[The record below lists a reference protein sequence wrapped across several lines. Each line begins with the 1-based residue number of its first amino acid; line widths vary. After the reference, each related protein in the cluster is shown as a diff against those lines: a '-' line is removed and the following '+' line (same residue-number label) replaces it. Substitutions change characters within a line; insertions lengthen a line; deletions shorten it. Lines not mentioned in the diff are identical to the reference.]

1 MKAHTKV
8 YKQRISGINEIDS
21 KINYIIDG
29 VAHTLTSEE
38 LNSVTPNFQSAI
50 LKSAMKCLEIDS
62 NVDIPLGTILN
73 YKFGVKVGNEYE
85 YLDYGNYIVYSSE
98 RQEDTESYK
107 LICYDKMLYSMKNYD
122 DVFEKNEVTYP
133 ITLRNFINLIAT
145 KMGISFKD
153 IDTNFANY
161 NKQISKELFYGLGYT
176 LRDVLDQCA
185 EATASTICISNDDK
199 LEIRYINDL
208 NKVNSITG
216 TNLIINDA
224 FDYPTKKITFD
235 GRSSQETT
243 NGDQL
248 YDVKDVLTF
257 SSGVTA
263 DNNDWI
269 TITYDNTSG
278 TSTKYFD
285 FKTKISENV
294 QPNTTYDL
302 FVEIKSVSGTG
313 NINFVSN
320 QTIGQ
325 ISNYVGNS
333 LANLSVGTIKSILTT
348 KDDFTGCTSFLNSYA
363 TFSAGQSGA
372 ITFRI
377 SVLKANVKTL
387 DNFVY
392 EPFTGGQP
400 SPNPD
405 YPSEIESIEGTIQY
419 KQVGDNIFNKNG
431 AFIVSRAKKDV
442 LDTGVKAIVNV
453 EGNYRYV
460 ATKLGG
466 SELLGKKITIKS
478 TITPSANN
486 KGQISMFYGNSAW
499 LISLHRIVDMAI
511 SGSTNTTIDD
521 TFPDNCDSIWITFY
535 ANTIGTGNVGDYVNY
550 TDLMVVIG
558 DTIIDD
564 YKPYQ
569 ETILNIDLQGNKLCS
584 LANGVKDELIVEN
597 GRAKI
602 IKNVQEELLD
612 GVNKK
617 FTSINLRGNKTFLTC
632 NHTNTN
638 MKIATSENEV
648 IPLSNKFRSAS
659 IHDTWNGVIQYGVS
673 QSSNGYYLQFSFP
686 KTIDTDLTLDGLNA
700 WLVNNNTKVQYQLE
714 TPIEIDLGEVTQP
727 KTFEGVNNISNSED
741 TNMSVEYTN
750 NWETIDEEFF
760 KDVNVNFGE
769 DYGPVNSVV
778 LSRAEADNV
787 YLQDEDS
794 IEKNGLCEIKITDNQ
809 IMNWE
814 DRSTYLPDILKKLD
828 GLKYYLND
836 FSTFGIT
843 YLELCDK
850 YNVKIRDNNYLCIF
864 FNHEL
869 EVTQGVEEN
878 VYTEMPKQTETDY
891 TKADKVERQI
901 KNTSIIV
908 DKQNQKIA
916 LKLDKGEFTHA
927 QIVAK
932 INDDTSQVQIEA
944 DQISLA
950 GKEID
955 LTGDNITINSNN
967 FKVDKDGKITSTSGK
982 IGGYNIEKDQLF
994 AEMYAPHDYTLND
1007 ADTARKIA
1015 DGSITPTAEQIAY
1028 YDVDGDGVV
1037 SYDDYYRIRI
1047 YYEYHVTTTKSAKFI
1062 LRTNDFVKSAI
1073 SLLDGDDNILASLG
1087 YEGLLIQGR
1096 ISNLAMNS
1104 SNVFGRVKF
1113 TRTLYDNM
1121 DGTNETITLEYD
1133 EEFTSP
1139 YDGLEIFYGHEDY
1152 GYSSCKLPLNFNSTS
1167 YKANLTASVWLS
1179 NIFYQTSSLL
1189 TFEGNTATFSNI
1201 VKVTNGSRENRT
1213 TSILKVYRIVGYF
1226 EG

>member
-1 MKAHTKV
+1 MKTHTEV

-62 NVDIPLGTILN
+62 NIDIPLGTILN

-145 KMGISFKD
+145 KMGIGFKD
-153 IDTNFANY
+153 INTNFANY
-161 NKQISKELFYGLGYT
+161 DKQISKELFYGLGYT
-176 LRDVLDQCA
+176 LRDILDQCA
-185 EATASTICISNDDK
+185 EATASTICISDDDK

-208 NKVNSITG
+208 NEVNSITG

-224 FDYPTKKITFD
+224 FDYPVKKLTFD
-235 GRSSQETT
+235 GRSTQET
-243 NGDQL
+243 N
-248 YDVKDVLTF
+248 
-257 SSGVTA
+257 
-263 DNNDWI
+263 
-269 TITYDNTSG
+269 
-278 TSTKYFD
+278 
-285 FKTKISENV
+285 E
-294 QPNTTYDL
+294 
-302 FVEIKSVSGTG
+302 VS
-313 NINFVSN
+313 
-320 QTIGQ
+320 
-325 ISNYVGNS
+325 
-333 LANLSVGTIKSILTT
+333 
-348 KDDFTGCTSFLNSYA
+348 
-363 TFSAGQSGA
+363 
-372 ITFRI
+372 
-377 SVLKANVKTL
+377 
-387 DNFVY
+387 
-392 EPFTGGQP
+392 P
-400 SPNPD
+400 SPD
-405 YPSEIESIEGTIQY
+405 YPIEIESIEGIVQY
-419 KQVGDNIFNKNG
+419 KQVGDNIFNKNN
-431 AFIVSRAKKDV
+431 VSYTLKAKKDV
-442 LDTGVKAIVNV
+442 LDTGVRATVSVAGDYK
-453 EGNYRYV
+453 YV
-460 ATKLGG
+460 AIKLGG
-466 SELLGKKITIKS
+466 SELLGKKITIQTK
-478 TITPSANN
+478 ITPSANN
-486 KGQISMFYGNSAW
+486 EGQLSLFYGTST
-499 LISLHRIVDMAI
+499 SLSSKYRIVDV
-511 SGSTNTTIDD
+511 NTTNPTNAYILN
-521 TFPDNCDSIWITFY
+521 TFPDNFDTIWCCFY
-535 ANTIGTGNVGDYVNY
+535 GNLTGIGNVGDYVDY
-550 TDLMVVIG
+550 TDVMIVMG
-558 DTIIDD
+558 DSIADG

-569 ETILNIDLQGNKLCS
+569 ETILNINLQGNKLCS
-584 LANGVKDELIVEN
+584 LSNGVKDELVVEN

-602 IKNVQEELLD
+602 IKNVQEDLLD

-617 FTSINLRGNKTFLTC
+617 FTSIDMRGTKTFLIC
-632 NHTNTN
+632 NYSNPN
-638 MKIATSENEV
+638 IKKATSENEV

-659 IHDTWNGVIQYGVS
+659 LYDTWNGVVIYGIS
-673 QSSNGYYLQFSFP
+673 QAHNGHYLQLSFP
-686 KTIDTDLTLDGLNA
+686 KTISADLTLAGLNT
-700 WLVNNNTKVQYQLE
+700 WLASNNTKVQYQLE

-778 LSRAEADNV
+778 LSRAETDNV

-794 IEKNGLCEIKITDNQ
+794 IGKNGLCEIKITDNQ

-814 DRSTYLPDILKKLD
+814 DRSTYLSDILKKLD

-850 YNVKIRDNNYLCIF
+850 YNIKIRDNNYLCIF

-869 EVTQGVEEN
+869 EITQGVEEK
-878 VYTEMPKQTETDY
+878 VYTEMPEQTETDY

-908 DKQNQKIA
+908 DKQKQEIA

-932 INDDTSQVQIEA
+932 INDNTSQAQIKA

-950 GKEID
+950 GKEIN
-955 LTGDNITINSNN
+955 LTSDNITINSNN
-967 FKVDKDGKITSTSGK
+967 FKVDKDGKIAATAGE
-982 IGGYNIEKDQLF
+982 IGGYNITNEKLF
-994 AEMYAPHDYTLND
+994 AEIYAPHDYTLED
-1007 ADTARKIA
+1007 AETARKIA
-1015 DGSITPTAEQIAY
+1015 SGVITPTAEQIAY
-1028 YDVDGDGVV
+1028 YDIDGDGVV
-1037 SYDDYYRIRI
+1037 TFEDYYRIRI
-1047 YYEYHVTTTKSAKFI
+1047 YYEYHITTTNSAKFI
-1062 LRTNDFVKSAI
+1062 LQTGDFVDSAI
-1073 SLLDGDDNILASLG
+1073 SLLDGNNIPVASLG
-1087 YEGLLIQGR
+1087 FKGLILEGS
-1096 ISNLAMNS
+1096 ISYHTTKS
-1104 SNVFGRVKF
+1104 TDIFGKASF
-1113 TRTLYDNM
+1113 CRTLYDNPE
-1121 DGTNETITLEYD
+1121 GTNQTITLEYD
-1133 EEFTSP
+1133 EQFTSLF
-1139 YDGLEIFYGHEDY
+1139 YNELEIIYGHEDY
-1152 GYSSCKLPLNFNSTS
+1152 GYSSCKIPISSSLES
-1167 YKANLTASVWLS
+1167 YKVNLSASVWLS

-1189 TFEGNTATFSNI
+1189 TLSGNKATFSNS

-1226 EG
+1226 E

>member
-1 MKAHTKV
+1 MKAHTNKFKEEIGSFGRQLDSIIT
-8 YKQRISGINEIDS
+8 YQIN
-21 KINYIIDG
+21 G
-29 VAHTLTSEE
+29 VTKTLTNED

-62 NVDIPLGTILN
+62 NIDIPLGTILN

-145 KMGISFKD
+145 KMGIGFKD
-153 IDTNFANY
+153 INTNFANY
-161 NKQISKELFYGLGYT
+161 DKQISKELFYGLGYT
-176 LRDVLDQCA
+176 LRDILDQCA
-185 EATASTICISNDDK
+185 EATASTICISDDDK

-208 NKVNSITG
+208 NEVNSITG

-224 FDYPTKKITFD
+224 FDYPVKKLTFD
-235 GRSSQETT
+235 GRSTQETT

-248 YDVKDVLTF
+248 YDVKDVFSF
-257 SSGVTA
+257 SSGVTV
-263 DNNDWI
+263 DNDDWI
-269 TITYDNTSG
+269 TISCDNTSG

-294 QPNTTYDL
+294 QPSTTYDL
-302 FVEIKSVSGTG
+302 FVEIKSVSGNGT
-313 NINFVSN
+313 INFVSN

-325 ISNYVGNS
+325 SATYSGNS
-333 LANLSVGTIKSILTT
+333 LANLSVGTIKPTFTT
-348 KDDFTGCTSFLNSYA
+348 KDDFTGCTNFLNSYA
-363 TFSAGQSGA
+363 TFSAGQSGS

-392 EPFTGGQP
+392 EPFSGVQP
-400 SPNPD
+400 SPSPD
-405 YPSEIESIEGTIQY
+405 YPIEIESIEGIVQY
-419 KQVGDNIFNKNG
+419 KQIGKNLFNSALVQNVTIKGVTWVVQDDGGINISGSNKSTSNVSKPVGGWSSTVPIIELDPKKTYTLSFSGNFDSKKVQFECRGLKDG
-431 AFIVSRAKKDV
+431 AFD
-442 LDTGVKAIVNV
+442 GVYTLAHN
-453 EGNYRYV
+453 
-460 ATKLGG
+460 
-466 SELLGKKITIKS
+466 S
-478 TITPSANN
+478 TITGFSA
-486 KGQISMFYGNSAW
+486 
-499 LISLHRIVDMAI
+499 
-511 SGSTNTTIDD
+511 
-521 TFPDNCDSIWITFY
+521 ITYLNFY
-535 ANTIGTGNVGDYVNY
+535 ARVGATDINETIYFMIAEGS
-550 TDLMVVIG
+550 
-558 DTIIDD
+558 DTNFKK
-564 YKPYQ
+564 YE
-569 ETILNIDLQGNKLCS
+569 ETILNINLQGNKLCS
-584 LANGVKDELIVEN
+584 LSNGVKDELIVEN

-602 IKNVQEELLD
+602 IKNVQEDLLD

-617 FTSINLRGNKTFLTC
+617 FTSIALRGTKTFLIC
-632 NHTNTN
+632 NYSNSN
-638 MKIATSENEV
+638 IKKVISENEV

-659 IHDTWNGVIQYGVS
+659 IYDTWNGVIQYGIS
-673 QSSNGYYLQFSFP
+673 QSHNGHYLQFSFP
-686 KTIDTDLTLDGLNA
+686 KTIVSDLTLAGLNT
-700 WLVNNNTKVQYQLE
+700 WLASNNTKVQYQLE

-727 KTFEGVNNISNSED
+727 KTFDGVNNISNSEN

-778 LSRAEADNV
+778 LSRAETDNV

-794 IEKNGLCEIKITDNQ
+794 IEKNGLCEIKITNNQ

-869 EVTQGVEEN
+869 EITQGVEEK
-878 VYTEMPKQTETDY
+878 VYTEMPEQTETDY

-908 DKQNQKIA
+908 DKQKQEIA

-955 LTGDNITINSNN
+955 LTSDNITINSNN

-982 IGGYNIEKDQLF
+982 IGGYNIEKKQLF
-994 AEMYAPHDYTLND
+994 AEMYAPHNYTLND
-1007 ADTARKIA
+1007 AETARKIA

-1037 SYDDYYRIRI
+1037 SYDDYYKIRI
-1047 YYEYHVTTTKSAKFI
+1047 YYEYHITTTNSAKFI
-1062 LRTNDFVKSAI
+1062 LQTGDFIDSAI
-1073 SLLDGDDNILASLG
+1073 SLFDGNNIPIASLG
-1087 YEGLLIQGR
+1087 FKGLILEGS
-1096 ISNLAMNS
+1096 ISYHTTKS
-1104 SNVFGRVKF
+1104 TDIFGKASF
-1113 TRTLYDNM
+1113 CRTLYDNPE
-1121 DGTNETITLEYD
+1121 GTNQTITLEYD
-1133 EEFTSP
+1133 EQFTSLF
-1139 YDGLEIFYGHEDY
+1139 YNELEIIYGHEDY
-1152 GYSSCKLPLNFNSTS
+1152 GYSSCKIPISSSSES
-1167 YKANLTASVWLS
+1167 YKVNLSASVWLS

-1189 TFEGNTATFSNI
+1189 TISDNTATFSNS
-1201 VKVTNGSRENRT
+1201 VKVTNGSREDRT

>member
-1 MKAHTKV
+1 MKTHTEV

-21 KINYIIDG
+21 KINYVING
-29 VAHTLTSEE
+29 VTHTLTSEE

-62 NVDIPLGTILN
+62 NIDIPLETILN

-145 KMGISFKD
+145 KMGIDFKD
-153 IDTNFANY
+153 INTNFANY
-161 NKQISKELFYGLGYT
+161 DKQISKELFYGLGYT
-176 LRDVLDQCA
+176 LRDILDQCA
-185 EATASTICISNDDK
+185 EATASTICISDDDK

-208 NKVNSITG
+208 NEVNSITG

-224 FDYPTKKITFD
+224 FDYPVKKLTFD
-235 GRSSQETT
+235 GRSTQETT

-248 YDVKDVLTF
+248 YDVKDVFSF
-257 SSGVTA
+257 SSGVTT
-263 DNNDWI
+263 DNDDWI
-269 TITYDNTSG
+269 TISCDNTSG

-294 QPNTTYDL
+294 QPSTTYDL
-302 FVEIKSVSGTG
+302 FVEIKSVSGNG
-313 NINFVSN
+313 NIHFVNN

-325 ISNYVGNS
+325 SATYSGNL
-333 LANLSVGTIKSILTT
+333 LANLSVGTIKPTFTT
-348 KDDFTGCTSFLNSYA
+348 KDDFTGCTNFLNSYA
-363 TFSAGQSGA
+363 TFSAGQSGS

-377 SVLKANVKTL
+377 SVLKTNVKTL

-400 SPNPD
+400 SPSPD
-405 YPSEIESIEGTIQY
+405 YPIEIESIEGTIQY
-419 KQVGDNIFNKNG
+419 KQIGKNLFNSALVQNMTRSGVTWLVQDDGGINISGSNTSTGNVSNSLGRWSSTVPIIELDPTKTYTLSFSGNFDSKKVQFELRGLKDG
-431 AFIVSRAKKDV
+431 AFD
-442 LDTGVKAIVNV
+442 GVYTLAHN
-453 EGNYRYV
+453 
-460 ATKLGG
+460 
-466 SELLGKKITIKS
+466 S
-478 TITPSANN
+478 TITGFSAITYLN
-486 KGQISMFYGNSAW
+486 FYA
-499 LISLHRIVDMAI
+499 RIGATNLNETIYFMLEEG
-511 SGSTNTTIDD
+511 SEGST
-521 TFPDNCDSIWITFY
+521 Y
-535 ANTIGTGNVGDYVNY
+535 EQ
-550 TDLMVVIG
+550 
-558 DTIIDD
+558 
-564 YKPYQ
+564 YK
-569 ETILNIDLQGNKLCS
+569 ETILNINLQDNKLCS
-584 LANGVKDELIVEN
+584 LSNGVKDELIVEN

-602 IKNVQEELLD
+602 IKNVQEDLLD

-617 FTSINLRGNKTFLTC
+617 FTSIDLRGSKTFLIC
-632 NHTNTN
+632 NYSNPN
-638 MKIATSENEV
+638 IKKATSENEV
-648 IPLSNKFRSAS
+648 IPLSNKFRTTSAYN
-659 IHDTWNGVIQYGVS
+659 TWNGVVIYGIS
-673 QSSNGYYLQFSFP
+673 QAHNGHYLQFSFP
-686 KTIDTDLTLDGLNA
+686 KTIVSDLTLDGLNA
-700 WLVNNNTKVQYQLE
+700 WLVNNNTKVQYQIE
-714 TPIEIDLGEVTQP
+714 TPIEIDLGEVTHP
-727 KTFEGVNNISNSED
+727 KTFDGVNNISNSED

-778 LSRAEADNV
+778 LSRAETDNV

-794 IEKNGLCEIKITDNQ
+794 IGKNGLCEIKITDNQ

-869 EVTQGVEEN
+869 EITQGVEEK
-878 VYTEMPKQTETDY
+878 VYTEMPEQTETDY

-908 DKQNQKIA
+908 DKQNQEIA

-927 QIVAK
+927 QIVSK
-932 INDDTSQVQIEA
+932 INDDTSQVQIKA

-950 GKEID
+950 GKKID
-955 LTGDNITINSNN
+955 LTSDNITINSNN

-982 IGGYNIEKDQLF
+982 IGGYNIEKEQLF
-994 AEMYAPHDYTLND
+994 AEMYAPHDYTLDD
-1007 ADTARKIA
+1007 AETARKIA
-1015 DGSITPTAEQIAY
+1015 SGVITPTAEQIAY
-1028 YDVDGDGVV
+1028 YDIDGDGVV
-1037 SYDDYYRIRI
+1037 TFEDYYRIRI
-1047 YYEYHVTTTKSAKFI
+1047 YYEYHITTTNSAKFI
-1062 LRTNDFVKSAI
+1062 LQTGDFIDSAI
-1073 SLLDGDDNILASLG
+1073 SLLDGNNIPVASLG
-1087 YEGLLIQGR
+1087 FKGLILEGS
-1096 ISNLAMNS
+1096 ISYHTTKS
-1104 SNVFGRVKF
+1104 TDIFGKASF
-1113 TRTLYDNM
+1113 CRTLYDNPE
-1121 DGTNETITLEYD
+1121 GTNQTITLEYD
-1133 EEFTSP
+1133 EQFTSLF
-1139 YDGLEIFYGHEDY
+1139 YNELEIIYGHEDY
-1152 GYSSCKLPLNFNSTS
+1152 GYSSCKIPINSSSVTSSVS
-1167 YKANLTASVWLS
+1167 YKVNLSASLWVS

-1189 TFEGNTATFSNI
+1189 TISDNTATFSNS
-1201 VKVTNGSRENRT
+1201 VKVTNGSREDRT